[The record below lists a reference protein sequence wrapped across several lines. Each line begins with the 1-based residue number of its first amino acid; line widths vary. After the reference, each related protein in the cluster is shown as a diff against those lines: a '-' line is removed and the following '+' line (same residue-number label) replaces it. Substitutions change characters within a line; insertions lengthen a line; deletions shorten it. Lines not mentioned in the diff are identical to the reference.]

1 MSFKF
6 GQITYRPH
14 GHGRQSQGL
23 IGDKVVV
30 VIHKNKNH
38 THTNSGI
45 YSVEIEGKE
54 LPRRYREIGEARLA
68 GQLAHEKALA
78 DRK

>member
-1 MSFKF
+1 MSRKF

-14 GHGRQSQGL
+14 HGRRSEGL
-23 IGDKVVV
+23 VGNDVVV

-45 YSVEIEGKE
+45 YSVVVEDKE
-54 LPRRYREIGEARLA
+54 LPRKYREIAEARLA
-68 GQLAHEKALA
+68 EQRAYEKALA
-78 DRK
+78 DRE